1 MNGKKDYLFD
11 TDILIY
17 FLAGKLP
24 EHTIE
29 KIEEILGYSFNI
41 SVITK
46 IEILGWKGHTEESF
60 RKTQEFIKDATIF
73 GLEEKIVEEVIKLRR
88 NKKIKIP
95 DAIIAATARVYNKI
109 LITNNEKDFKFLTE
123 VWNPLKEH

>member
-46 IEILGWKGHTEESF
+46 IEILGWKGHVLFLLHFEIDFLQS
-60 RKTQEFIKDATIF
+60 KMP
-73 GLEEKIVEEVIKLRR
+73 VI
-88 NKKIKIP
+88 
-95 DAIIAATARVYNKI
+95 T
-109 LITNNEKDFKFLTE
+109 
-123 VWNPLKEH
+123 LKYG